1 MIRRPALAAACAL
14 SAGIFSGTLIR
25 LPAGLWVAVWPGLFL
40 LSCASRVSARFDRI
54 SCVSSIGLVAWTGA
68 FLAVTAGSWLP
79 ADHIARFASPA
90 RRVLLCGVLARDPAA
105 RKGRFDLL
113 VESDSLSDGRTNG
126 SVRGRVLLSVYGTE
140 PPRLRYGD
148 RIRVSGLLSRP
159 ATVRNPGGFDYRAWL
174 CRSGVHALLKPE
186 PGGGPV
192 RMCGGKGGLFLRK
205 AVYPCRRF
213 VLALI
218 DDTVPDP
225 EGRSLLRSLTLGD
238 QGLVSSDLREDFS
251 RTGVVHILSVSGSHV
266 GFMFVILSLV
276 MGCLRVPE
284 PFRSA
289 AVSAG
294 LVFYALLTEASAPVV
309 RATVMAVTALSSARM
324 ERTADPYNTL
334 GLAAFGILLFRP
346 LDLMDPGFQL
356 SFLSVFSILV
366 GYSGFRKRMSRF
378 GAERR
383 KAVRKGVE
391 AVMAVAVVSVSAQVG
406 TLALS
411 ARLFNC
417 IPLLS
422 IPANA
427 VAVPVSG
434 AILAVSAATVAA
446 APVHAGLVTAYACLN
461 RFLLACF
468 IRSID
473 WISSLPF
480 SAASVPSPS
489 IGGTLFLYG
498 CLGLMFTSRNASVR
512 RPLLAGLLILLNLWV
527 WPRALKPEAGSV
539 TWIQFDVGQGD
550 AGLFLFPGGKTVLI
564 DAGPASPTFDCGE
577 RTLAPFLTRI
587 GIRRLDI
594 LILTHPHLDHIGGA
608 AALLERFPV
617 GRVLAPALEDSA
629 KAYGRLAETCGRRA
643 VPFRVTQGSDSVVF
657 SAGSKVFLFNPAPA
671 ASETVRTGSSA
682 NESSLITLIACGR
695 TRWLSMGDAGFNE
708 EKRLMAAWKGSRL
721 DAVKIGHHGSAY
733 STSDEFLSRFKPG
746 LSVLSVGTVNRYGHP
761 SSKTLDRI
769 SASGSELLRTDE
781 SGAIIIKSDGT
792 GTRIV
797 DWRQEMSGFRGLIR
811 GILDGPFV
819 SRYGI

>member
-1 MIRRPALAAACAL
+1 MTRRPALRAACAL
-14 SAGIFSGTLIR
+14 SAGILSSPLIR
-25 LPAGLWVAVWPGLFL
+25 LPPGLWIAIWPGLFL
-40 LSCASRVSARFDRI
+40 LTLANRISTRFDR
-54 SCVSSIGLVAWTGA
+54 VSSVSSLGLIIWTGA
-68 FLAVTAGSWLP
+68 ILATAAGSWMP
-79 ADHIARFASPA
+79 ADHIARFACPA
-90 RRVLLCGVLARDPAA
+90 DRVVLCGVLVRDPAA

-113 VESDSLSDGRTNG
+113 VESDSLLDGRMNR
-126 SVRGRVLLSVYGTE
+126 SIQGRVLITRYGTE
-140 PPRLRYGD
+140 PPDLRYGD

-159 ATVRNPGGFDYRAWL
+159 ATVRNPGGFDHRAWL
-174 CRSGVHALLKPE
+174 NRSGIHALLKPE

-192 RMCGGKGGLFLRK
+192 RICGGKGRFLYRK

-218 DDTVPDP
+218 DATVPDP
-225 EGRSLLRSLTLGD
+225 ESRSLLRSLTLGD
-238 QGLVSSDLREDFS
+238 QGLISSDLREDFS

-276 MGCLRVPE
+276 FGCLRIPE

-309 RATVMAVTALSSARM
+309 RATVMAVTALSSSRL

-346 LDLMDPGFQL
+346 LDLMDAGFQL
-356 SFLSVFSILV
+356 SFLSVFSILA
-366 GYSGFRKRMSRF
+366 GYAGFKSFLSR
-378 GAERR
+378 RR
-383 KAVRKGVE
+383 TGKAAGMLKMGETVI
-391 AVMAVAVVSVSAQVG
+391 AIAVVSVSAQVG
-406 TLALS
+406 TLAVS

-417 IPLLS
+417 VPLLS

-446 APVHAGLVTAYACLN
+446 APVHAGLVSAYAALN
-461 RFLLACF
+461 RFLLAFF

-473 WISSLPF
+473 WISSLPL

-489 IGGTLFLYG
+489 IGGMLFVYG
-498 CLGLMFTSRNASVR
+498 SVWLLFAFRNAPIRKCLIS
-512 RPLLAGLLILLNLWV
+512 GLLLLLNLWV
-527 WPRALKPEAGSV
+527 WPRSLRPGTPAV

-550 AGLFLFPGGKTVLI
+550 AGLFLFPGGKTMLI
-564 DAGPASPTFDCGE
+564 DAGPASPSFDCGD
-577 RTLAPFLTRI
+577 RTLAPFLRRT

-594 LILTHPHLDHIGGA
+594 LILTHPHLDHVGGA
-608 AALLERFPV
+608 AALLEHFPV

-629 KAYGRLAETCGRRA
+629 KAYGRLAGICGRMD
-643 VPFRVTQGSDSVVF
+643 VPFGLIPEADSVVF
-657 SAGSKVFLFNPAPA
+657 SAGAKVFLFNPAPA
-671 ASETVRTGSSA
+671 GSDTVQTGSSA
-682 NESSLITLIACGR
+682 NECSLITLIACGR
-695 TRWLSMGDAGFNE
+695 TRWLSTGDAGFREE
-708 EKRLMAAWKGSRL
+708 EKLMAAWPGSRL
-721 DAVKIGHHGSAY
+721 DALKIGHHGSAY
-733 STSDEFLSRFKPG
+733 STSDAFLSRFKPE

-761 SSKTLDRI
+761 APKTLDRI

-781 SGAIIIKSDGT
+781 SGAIILESDGT

-797 DWRQEMSGFRGLIR
+797 DWKLGMSGFRGLIR
-811 GILDGPFV
+811 GVVSGPFV